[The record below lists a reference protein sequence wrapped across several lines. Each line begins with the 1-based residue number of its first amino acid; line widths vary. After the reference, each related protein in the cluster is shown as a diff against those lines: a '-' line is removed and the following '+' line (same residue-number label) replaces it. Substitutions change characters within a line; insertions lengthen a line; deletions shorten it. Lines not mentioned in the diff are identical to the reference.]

1 MKTYEKYCKDS
12 FGFRNRKDESGT
24 LLNNKRLERES
35 AIHAL
40 ANSRISYPEN
50 AEGRF
55 EGGLKLSKICKDSE
69 TKNPTVSHR

>member
-1 MKTYEKYCKDS
+1 MTQKSCAVGMRNAILRNHFKDS

-40 ANSRISYPEN
+40 ANSRRSYPEN
-50 AEGRF
+50 AEERF
-55 EGGLKLSKICKDSE
+55 EGGLKLFKI
-69 TKNPTVSHR
+69 